1 MKGWNITACQ
11 EWTPAKQRNL
21 ETVWIEWDL
30 WSYQNNAHARASK
43 HSVLLAR
50 VLFTSMALHNLYMR
64 VTDLYLNW
72 INKQKKR
79 NAMKSHTQFIAT
91 FRIAIYIIPV
101 SIYLPSLSREE
112 RTASRFTVT
121 QDILNGSNQVAFV
134 FI

>member
-1 MKGWNITACQ
+1 
-11 EWTPAKQRNL
+11 
-21 ETVWIEWDL
+21 
-30 WSYQNNAHARASK
+30 
-43 HSVLLAR
+43 
-50 VLFTSMALHNLYMR
+50 MALHNLYMR

-91 FRIAIYIIPV
+91 FGIAIYLAV

-112 RTASRFTVT
+112 TTARRFTVT